1 MEFNLPSQIVKDLN
15 FGDEARNKIMSGVY
29 KLSDAVKSTLGASGK
44 CVIYEDG
51 MGRPV
56 ITKDG
61 VTVAESVVLIDPV
74 ENIGATL
81 IKEAASNT
89 VREAG
94 DGTTTAIV
102 LAQSLLNKLNEYEG
116 EDQIRDIK
124 ESITECAKEV
134 VDYLDNTSTEVK
146 GEMLRQVAYISCNND
161 QDLGDKIGEAYEKV
175 GRNGV
180 VLMEDSP
187 TNETYVEF
195 VEGTQWPAPIKSS
208 HLLTDKEKGT
218 AVLDNPY
225 VLIVSSTIPNVRRI
239 QNILEH
245 VVKTKRS
252 LLIVAPMDQ
261 QPYATLLANK
271 VKGNIKVNIID
282 LPGFGPTKEDAVQDL
297 AILTGATVINEELG
311 DDLDLIELDAL
322 GEAVKSV
329 TDAKNT
335 TLQINEIT
343 EEISERIADVERKI
357 EKEQNNWI
365 KKKLQERL
373 SMLTGKVGILYIGA
387 DSAVELKEKKDR
399 VDDALH
405 ATKAA
410 LAEGIVPGGG
420 IALLNA
426 SQKIEAKDDG
436 YKILLEAIRAPYYI
450 ILENAGY
457 TEFLNPKEYVDSD
470 ADLEDREWEG
480 VGIDAT
486 CGCYKSMVEHGIID
500 PVLVTKS
507 ALKNAISVATTI
519 VSTDCII
526 SNVRSLES
534 N

>member
-15 FGDEARNKIMSGVY
+15 FGDDARNKIMSGVY

-81 IKEAASNT
+81 IKEAASIT

-102 LAQSLLNKLNEYEG
+102 LAQSLLKKLNEYDGEEPIRNVKEG
-116 EDQIRDIK
+116 VTQ
-124 ESITECAKEV
+124 CAKEV
-134 VDYLDNTSTEVK
+134 MDYLDDTSIEVK

-161 QDLGDKIGEAYEKV
+161 QELGDYIGEAYEKV

-195 VEGTQWPAPIKSS
+195 VEGTQFASPVKSP

-218 AVLDNPY
+218 AVLETPY

-239 QNILEH
+239 QGILEH
-245 VVKTKRS
+245 VIKTKKA

-271 VKGNIKVNIID
+271 VKGNIKVNIVD
-282 LPGFGPTKEDAVQDL
+282 LPGFGPTKEDAVEDL
-297 AILTGATVINEELG
+297 AILTGATVVNEELG
-311 DDLDLIELDAL
+311 DDLDLIDINVL
-322 GEAVKSV
+322 GEAIKSV

-335 TLQINEIT
+335 TLQIKEVT
-343 EEISERIADVERKI
+343 ESVAERIKEVERKI
-357 EKEQNNWI
+357 EKEQNGWI

-373 SMLTGKVGILYIGA
+373 SMLTGKVGVLFIGA

-420 IALLNA
+420 VALLNA
-426 SQKIEAKDDG
+426 SQKIEHKGAG
-436 YKILLEAIRAPYYI
+436 YEILLSAITSPYNT
-450 ILENAGY
+450 ILKNAGY
-457 TEFLNPKEYVDSD
+457 EDLLNPKQYVEENKDI
-470 ADLEDREWEG
+470 EDDGWEG

-486 CGCYKSMVEHGIID
+486 CGCYKNMVENGIID

-519 VSTDCII
+519 ISTDCII
-526 SNVRSLES
+526 SNVRTLES